1 MHGWDGFAVL
11 RVRSET
17 TAVVAVSPRSFHF
30 CGQAKLFS
38 GMSVFLCWGVWFC
51 DDSLFPLRY
60 FGSILDHVASLVCKE
75 FLRTWDVRQS

>member
-11 RVRSET
+11 RVRNET
-17 TAVVAVSPRSFHF
+17 TAVAVSPRSFHF

-51 DDSLFPLRY
+51 DDSLFPSRY